1 MNYIFL
7 IRGSQKTRNLMRLQI
22 MGSLLV
28 VKIFESLNNRENA
41 NGSYVI
47 WGGGEF
53 APQAVF
59 CCSSK
64 RVGARLLKLCNF

>member
-47 WGGGEF
+47 WGGGGNLPPPGSF
-53 APQAVF
+53 
-59 CCSSK
+59 
-64 RVGARLLKLCNF
+64 LLQFKNGWR